1 MAPPC
6 PATASLNIYLQLL
19 QLRLPLSNSQ
29 MFTCCHL
36 HLVSASVAYLCKHCV
51 AANAVPNCQLVAA
64 NAMPNFQ
71 LVTFLAGYAV
81 QGANFSICPCECS
94 AKILSWRQMFNLSLQ
109 MRCQIFKLSL
119 QMQYQNFN
127 LALQMQCQIFRRTCP
142 CSYRL
147 AWYVPA

>member
-19 QLRLPLSNSQ
+19 QLRLP
-29 MFTCCHL
+29 FTCCHL

-71 LVTFLAGYAV
+71 LVTFLAAYAV
-81 QGANFSICPCECS
+81 QGANF
-94 AKILSWRQMFNLSLQ
+94 
-109 MRCQIFKLSL
+109 
-119 QMQYQNFN
+119 
-127 LALQMQCQIFRRTCP
+127 
-142 CSYRL
+142 
-147 AWYVPA
+147 